1 VIDVG
6 TIRTIAEG
14 RATIYVGDCL
24 ERLRDIPSASVRTC
38 VTSPPYFGL
47 RDYGTATW
55 IGGGLDCNH
64 AGEPMRT
71 LANVN
76 RHTGSGSDRKNAEGR
91 QFFREVC
98 GVCGAKRVDDQI
110 GLESTPEEYVE
121 RLVEVFREVRRVLTD
136 DGTVWLNLGDSYA
149 TDSIRG
155 ARDPERWPKQ
165 ARNSHV
171 PDYPNDPRRIGLK
184 PKDLIGI
191 PWRVAFAL
199 QADGWFL
206 RQDIIWHKPNPMP
219 ESVRDRCTKAHEYV
233 FLLSKSARYHYDA
246 DAVAEPVARS
256 TVARLT
262 QSTLSM
268 QAGSIRQPGKS
279 NGPMAAVGGTE
290 KRNRRSV
297 WRISSRPY
305 KGAHFAVM
313 PPDLVEPCILAGSR
327 PGDAVLDPFAGS
339 GTTGVVAVA
348 HGRRFV
354 GVELNADYVD
364 LAIER
369 IESTVPE
376 EADQLELFEEE

>member
-1 VIDVG
+1 
-6 TIRTIAEG
+6 
-14 RATIYVGDCL
+14 
-24 ERLRDIPSASVRTC
+24 
-38 VTSPPYFGL
+38 
-47 RDYGTATW
+47 
-55 IGGGLDCNH
+55 
-64 AGEPMRT
+64 
-71 LANVN
+71 
-76 RHTGSGSDRKNAEGR
+76 
-91 QFFREVC
+91 
-98 GVCGAKRVDDQI
+98 
-110 GLESTPEEYVE
+110 
-121 RLVEVFREVRRVLTD
+121 
-136 DGTVWLNLGDSYA
+136 
-149 TDSIRG
+149 
-155 ARDPERWPKQ
+155 
-165 ARNSHV
+165 
-171 PDYPNDPRRIGLK
+171 
-184 PKDLIGI
+184 
-191 PWRVAFAL
+191 
-199 QADGWFL
+199 
-206 RQDIIWHKPNPMP
+206 
-219 ESVRDRCTKAHEYV
+219 
-233 FLLSKSARYHYDA
+233 
-246 DAVAEPVARS
+246 
-256 TVARLT
+256 
-262 QSTLSM
+262 M